1 MDKFNATAAFA
12 RIEQRLLFRP
22 FTSAYPTCVRLF
34 RTAWFA
40 LYIPI
45 ESWVIHDIWLSIET
59 RNCLHVPL
67 WFGRIHAE

>member
-1 MDKFNATAAFA
+1 MDKLDATAAFA

-22 FTSAYPTCVRLF
+22 FTSTYPTCVRLF
-34 RTAWFA
+34 RIALFA

-45 ESWVIHDIWLSIET
+45 ESWVIHDIWLGIGT
-59 RNCLHVPL
+59 RICLHVLL